1 MTHVIIVGA
10 TGLHVVMAP
19 GIYQLEASLEIT
31 KSDTVLLG
39 IGLATL
45 MPTAGT
51 PAVTVDSKATGV
63 RVAGLLLQAGVKVS
77 TTLLQWGDPS
87 PDGKRTTTVGA
98 KVDIDDSAY
107 GFIHDVNARVG
118 GPAMPNNAE
127 VAANSMIQID
137 ASHVIGDNM
146 WLWRV
151 RLHCLVI
158 FSLYRSDCD

>member
-1 MTHVIIVGA
+1 MIVGA
-10 TGLHVVMAP
+10 IGLHVVMAP

-31 KSDTVLLG
+31 RNDTVLLG
-39 IGLATL
+39 LGIATL

-77 TTLLQWGDPS
+77 STLLQWGDPS
-87 PDGKRTTTVGA
+87 PDGKRTAAAGA
-98 KVDIDDSAY
+98 KVDIDDSVY

-127 VAANSMIQID
+127 VAAKSMIDRCSTRNRRQYVVV
-137 ASHVIGDNM
+137 AGAPALS
-146 WLWRV
+146 RQ
-151 RLHCLVI
+151 
-158 FSLYRSDCD
+158 FSSYRSDCDRD